1 MRVWLPLM
9 AAACLCCGRTAAQTS
24 DASRPPILGEW
35 KNGSYSNHVLGVELQ
50 LSSDCVLANEADS
63 IAFSTQ
69 LPQRLRLAIQ
79 CGPAMY
85 LLTSFPLHDDEP
97 SDLKTAAEPSLA
109 GAKDGGGYQ
118 GRGGWKKASV
128 GKTPVLFHELSRSGH
143 GNRESAFY
151 FAMLIGRRY
160 FAILANGPESAGSS
174 LSQTL
179 NNLKIQTSLPQ

>member
-1 MRVWLPLM
+1 M

-24 DASRPPILGEW
+24 DSSRPPILGEW
-35 KNGSYSNHVLGVELQ
+35 KEGRYSNQVLGVELQ

-69 LPQRLRLAIQ
+69 LPQRLGLTIQ
-79 CGPAMY
+79 CGPTTYVLM
-85 LLTSFPLHDDEP
+85 SFPLHEDEP

-109 GAKDGGGYQ
+109 GARDGGEFH
-118 GRGGWKKASV
+118 GRGGWQKASV
-128 GKTPVLFHELSRSGH
+128 GKTPVLFHELSRSVD

-160 FAILANGPESAGSS
+160 FSILANGPESARSS

-179 NNLKIQTSLPQ
+179 NKLKIQIQVPQ

>member
-24 DASRPPILGEW
+24 DSSRPPILGEW
-35 KNGSYSNHVLGVELQ
+35 KSGSYSNHVLGVELQ
-50 LSSDCVLANEADS
+50 LSSDCVLANEAES

-69 LPQRLRLAIQ
+69 LPQRLGLTIQ
-79 CGPAMY
+79 CGPTTYVLM
-85 LLTSFPLHDDEP
+85 SFPLHEDEP
-97 SDLKTAAEPSLA
+97 SDLKSAAEPSLA

-118 GRGGWKKASV
+118 GRGSWKEASA

-151 FAMLIGRRY
+151 FAMLIGRTY
-160 FAILANGPESAGSS
+160 FAIMANGPESARSS

-179 NNLKIQTSLPQ
+179 NKLKIQTKVPQ